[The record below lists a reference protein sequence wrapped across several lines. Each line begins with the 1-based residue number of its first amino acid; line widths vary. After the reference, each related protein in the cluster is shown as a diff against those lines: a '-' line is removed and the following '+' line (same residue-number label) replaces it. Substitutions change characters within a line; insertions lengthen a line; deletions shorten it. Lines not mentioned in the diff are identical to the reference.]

1 MATNEIQS
9 VKPLMDGDAETVLQQ
24 TEQHRLCG
32 PLATISEDVDDG
44 VKQGG
49 GLGFVHS
56 ASLESRLQGRQVG

>member
-1 MATNEIQS
+1 
-9 VKPLMDGDAETVLQQ
+9 MDGDAETVLQQ